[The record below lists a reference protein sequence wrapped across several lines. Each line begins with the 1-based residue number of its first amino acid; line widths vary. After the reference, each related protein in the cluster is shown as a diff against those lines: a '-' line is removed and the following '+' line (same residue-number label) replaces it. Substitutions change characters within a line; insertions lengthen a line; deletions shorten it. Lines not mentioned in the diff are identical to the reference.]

1 MMKSSWIP
9 AQCQVTGHKLM
20 LDQDDIISL
29 VSFKTVALQQWL

>member
-9 AQCQVTGHKLM
+9 APCQVTGHKLM

-29 VSFKTVALQQWL
+29 KDKKQSSEF